1 MTSQTPIIVKSGSA
15 GQRLDIFLS
24 KKLSGHP
31 TGSKLSR
38 SQAQKLI
45 TEGRILLN
53 NNIPKK
59 SGEQIKKGDI
69 ISILSSRATAE
80 RSLKDSERD
89 FSTPLHSARNDS
101 EQTDIKIIAE
111 TADYLVVEKPVG
123 LLTHPTMK
131 NETNALSSILV
142 AQYPELKKVGD
153 DPMRP
158 GIVHRLDKDAS
169 GLLVVARTQ
178 KMFEYLKEQF
188 KTRKIEK
195 EYSVLAHGKVAKD
208 WDEIDFPIARGQ
220 NAERMAAIPVRFRG
234 EKTETGKE
242 ALTEFLVEKRFVN
255 FTLLRVKIHT
265 GRMHQIR
272 VHLLA
277 YNHPLVGDPL
287 YFQKKRKKMWDE
299 KLGRMFLHCTKLGF
313 KDLEDNMQTFES
325 PLPEQL
331 TEFLKIL
338 K

>member
-1 MTSQTPIIVKSGSA
+1 MTNQSKIIVKAQSA
-15 GQRLDIFLS
+15 GQRLDVFLS
-24 KKLSGHP
+24 EKL
-31 TGSKLSR
+31 KVSR
-38 SQAQKLI
+38 SQVQKLI
-45 TEGRILLN
+45 AEDGILLN
-53 NNIPKK
+53 DNLPKK
-59 SGEQIKKGDI
+59 SGEQIKKGDTV
-69 ISILSSRATAE
+69 SILSSRATAE
-80 RSLKDSERD
+80 RSLKVSERD
-89 FSTPLHSARNDS
+89 FSTSLHSARNDS
-101 EQTDIKIIAE
+101 AQTDKINIVAE

-131 NETNALSSILV
+131 NETNALSSMLV

-178 KMFEYLKEQF
+178 KMFDHLKEQF

-195 EYSVLAHGKVAKD
+195 EYLALAHGKVAKD

-220 NAERMAAIPVRFRG
+220 NAERMAAIPIRFRG
-234 EKTETGKE
+234 EKTESGKE
-242 ALTEFLVEKRFVN
+242 ALTEFLVEKRYVN

-313 KDLEDNMQTFES
+313 TDLEGNVQTFNS
-325 PLPEQL
+325 TIPKQL